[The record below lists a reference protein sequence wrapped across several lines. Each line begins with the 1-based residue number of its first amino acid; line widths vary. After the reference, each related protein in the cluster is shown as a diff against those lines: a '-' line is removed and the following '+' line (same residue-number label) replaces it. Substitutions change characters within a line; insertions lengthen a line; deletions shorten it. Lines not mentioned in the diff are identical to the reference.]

1 MKKDG
6 ADGEERVM
14 ERERD
19 DEVSDGGEGRN
30 DGEGGRRLHV
40 A

>member
-1 MKKDG
+1 MKKDET
-6 ADGEERVM
+6 DGEVRVM

-30 DGEGGRRLHV
+30 DGEGGKGLHV
-40 A
+40 G